1 VPDYVRDN
9 AKFESVQSE
18 AAVLGAMLL
27 DPECIPYI
35 LAIIT
40 RTDMFF
46 REEHQ
51 QLFDAII
58 DLHIKSITIDAV
70 ALRDRL
76 TAKNIALD
84 ELGGAAAYIG
94 RILDSVPSSANHIY
108 YAKAVRDRSSFRDMF
123 KVIEQIKGIPQEP
136 GTVGEQIAELHRLAL
151 SVQPEREDETHTFED
166 KMGQAI
172 MNLIEDAGRISTGF
186 VSVDK
191 IIRGYLPGQ
200 LIVVAGRPNMGKTS
214 FAMNSAMTLA
224 KSGKRTLFFS
234 LEMTRDELMQRAACS
249 VAEVDT
255 AQWPLYGKPPQV
267 EINALFEAAALISD
281 YPITLYDTVNTV
293 QKMRA
298 LTDVHRRTEGVDLL
312 IIDNL
317 QIVATEPHLPKE
329 YDRLSEISRIL
340 KRMAVELTVPVMLLS
355 HLSREIDKR
364 PNHRPTPSDLRGSGT
379 IEQDANVVMFI
390 LREDVYERRKNPDT
404 PVKELPNAG
413 AAQIII
419 AKNRGGRTG
428 TANLVFR
435 EEYCLFRDLAQ
446 PEFQEAL

>member
-1 VPDYVRDN
+1 MPDYVHDN

-18 AAVLGAMLL
+18 AAVLGSMIM
-27 DPECIPYI
+27 DPECIPHV

-46 REEHQ
+46 RKEHQ
-51 QLFDAII
+51 QIFDAVV
-58 DLHIKSITIDAV
+58 DLHLKSITIDAV

-76 TAKNIALD
+76 TAKNITLD
-84 ELGGAAAYIG
+84 QLDGAAAYIG
-94 RILDSVPSSANHIY
+94 RILDSVPTTANHAY
-108 YAKAVRDRSSFRDMF
+108 YSKAVRDRAAYRDMF
-123 KVIEQIKGIPQEP
+123 RVIEDIKRIPEDP
-136 GTVGEQIAELHRLAL
+136 GTVTEQITELHRLAL

-186 VSVDK
+186 TSIDK

-214 FAMNSAMTLA
+214 LAMNSAMTLA
-224 KSGKRTLFFS
+224 KSGKHILFFS
-234 LEMTRDELMQRAACS
+234 LEMTKDELMQRAACS

-255 AQWPLYGKPPQV
+255 SQWPLHGKPPQV
-267 EINALFEAAALISD
+267 EINALFEAANLIAG

-340 KRMAVELTVPVMLLS
+340 KRMAVELAVPVMLLS

-364 PNHRPTPSDLRGSGT
+364 PSHRPTPSDLRGSGT
-379 IEQDANVVMFI
+379 IEQDANLVMFI
-390 LREDVYERRKNPDT
+390 LREDVYDRRKNPDT
-404 PVKELPNAG
+404 PVSELPNAG

-435 EEYCLFRDLAQ
+435 EEYTLFRDLAQ
-446 PEFQEAL
+446 PEFEEA